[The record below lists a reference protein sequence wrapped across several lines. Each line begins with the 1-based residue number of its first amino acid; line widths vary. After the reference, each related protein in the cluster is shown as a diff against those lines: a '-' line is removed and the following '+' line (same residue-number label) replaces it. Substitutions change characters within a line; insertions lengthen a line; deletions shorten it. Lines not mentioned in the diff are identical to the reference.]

1 MEPGNPGPYEEKAL
15 KIAKRLLG
23 VSVIR
28 TSCFEKVY
36 FFSQVHSYKRIY
48 N

>member
-1 MEPGNPGPYEEKAL
+1 MEPGNPDPYEEKTL
-15 KIAKRLLG
+15 KIAKMQLG
-23 VSVIR
+23 VPGIR

-48 N
+48 K